1 MNNAQQLEGGLEL
14 LRRHALFHK
23 IGDEALERFLGVL
36 QTQSYSPG
44 DVVIREGETGER
56 LYLISSGRVVIEK
69 KVFNK
74 EAITSE
80 RIAVLQKGETF
91 GEMEL
96 VDNQPRSATVRA
108 LDETVCLT
116 LSRDDLRYATED
128 DILTFSQ
135 VVMNLAREISFRL
148 RNTDVWLAG
157 SLFSIRKQD

>member
-1 MNNAQQLEGGLEL
+1 MTNTNAIEGGAEL

-23 IGDEALERFLGVL
+23 INDAALERFLNVL
-36 QTQSYSPG
+36 KVEKYQSG
-44 DVVIREGETGER
+44 DAIIREGETGNR
-56 LYLISSGRVVIEK
+56 LYMISSGRVVIEK

-96 VDNQPRSATVRA
+96 VDTQPRSATVRA
-108 LDETVCLT
+108 LEDTTCLS
-116 LSRDDLRYATED
+116 LSSEDLHYATED
-128 DILTFSQ
+128 DVMTFSQ
-135 VVMNLAREISFRL
+135 VVMNLAREISLRL

-157 SLFSIRKQD
+157 SLFSIRQRD

>member
-1 MNNAQQLEGGLEL
+1 MSNAKVIEGGADL
-14 LRRHALFHK
+14 LRRHVLFHK
-23 IGDEALERFLGVL
+23 INEAALERFLLVL
-36 QTQSYSPG
+36 RSEHFDAG
-44 DVVIREGETGER
+44 EAIIREGETGDR
-56 LYLISSGRVVIEK
+56 LYMISQGRVVIEK

-96 VDNQPRSATVRA
+96 VDSQPRSATVRA
-108 LDETVCLT
+108 LDDTTVLS

-135 VVMNLAREISFRL
+135 VVMNLAREISLRL

-157 SLFSIRKQD
+157 SLFSIRQRD

>member
-1 MNNAQQLEGGLEL
+1 MSNAKVTEVGAEL

-23 IGDEALERFLGVL
+23 INDAALERFLLVL
-36 QTQSYSPG
+36 RSDHFEAG
-44 DVVIREGETGER
+44 DAIIREGETGDR
-56 LYLISSGRVVIEK
+56 LYMISSGRVVIEK

-96 VDNQPRSATVRA
+96 VDSQPRSATVRA
-108 LDETVCLT
+108 LDETTCLS
-116 LSRDDLRYATED
+116 LSREDLHDATED

-135 VVMNLAREISFRL
+135 VVMNLAREISIRL

-157 SLFSIRKQD
+157 SLFSIRQRD

>member
-1 MNNAQQLEGGLEL
+1 MTNANEVANGADL

-23 IGDEALERFLGVL
+23 INDAALERFLHVL
-36 QTQSYSPG
+36 RTEEFKAG
-44 DVVIREGETGER
+44 EAIIREGETGDR
-56 LYLISSGRVVIEK
+56 LYMISSGRVVIEK
-69 KVFNK
+69 KVYNK

-96 VDNQPRSATVRA
+96 VDSQPRSATVRA
-108 LDETVCLT
+108 QENTTCLS

-135 VVMNLAREISFRL
+135 VVMNLAREISVRL

-157 SLFSIRKQD
+157 SLFSIRQRD